1 LFIIFTVMIQRIK
14 EVLVRRITTKKA
26 ILNRRLADRYLC
38 VINGTEARKN
48 FKSA

>member
-1 LFIIFTVMIQRIK
+1 MIQRIK

-38 VINGTEARKN
+38 AINSSAALKN